1 MTKNQKDNN
10 DKISDEMMI
19 SDEIYMTSGVHIG
32 TRQKTADMKDYIYK
46 VRNDGLYIIDIN
58 KTDKKIN
65 IASKFISKFDP
76 KNLSSLYLFILFR
89 ILVDQFGFFVSKFI
103 SKFDPENIL
112 VVSVRQYGQKPIRKL
127 SEYTGIKV
135 LDGRFR
141 PGTLTNPS
149 AKGFIEPEL
158 LIVTDP
164 LADSQALNEAR
175 NIGIPVVGLCD
186 TNNELKYLDIVIP
199 TNNKGRRALALVY
212 WLLARAILK
221 EKGKIKSYENFK
233 PTVEDFEAE
242 I

>member
-1 MTKNQKDNN
+1 MTKDLQEDNK
-10 DKISDEMMI
+10 KISEDMMI
-19 SDEIYMTSGVHIG
+19 SDEVYMTSGVHIG
-32 TRQKTADMKDYIYK
+32 TRQKTADMKEHIYK

-58 KTDKKIN
+58 KTDQKIN
-65 IASKFISKFDP
+65 IAAKFISKF
-76 KNLSSLYLFILFR
+76 N
-89 ILVDQFGFFVSKFI
+89 
-103 SKFDPENIL
+103 PENIL

-164 LADSQALNEAR
+164 LADSQALDEAR

-186 TNNELKYLDIVIP
+186 TNNELKYIDIVIP

-212 WLLARAILK
+212 WLLSRAILK
-221 EKGKIKSYENFK
+221 ENGKIKSFENFK

>member
-1 MTKNQKDNN
+1 MTKDLQEDNK
-10 DKISDEMMI
+10 KISEDMMI
-19 SDEIYMTSGVHIG
+19 SDEVYMTSGVHIG
-32 TRQKTADMKDYIYK
+32 TRQKTADMKEHIYK

-58 KTDKKIN
+58 KTDQKIN
-65 IASKFISKFDP
+65 IAAKFISKF
-76 KNLSSLYLFILFR
+76 N
-89 ILVDQFGFFVSKFI
+89 
-103 SKFDPENIL
+103 PENIL

-164 LADSQALNEAR
+164 LADSQALDEAR
-175 NIGIPVVGLCD
+175 NIGIPVIGLCD
-186 TNNELKYLDIVIP
+186 TNNELKYIDIVIP

-212 WLLARAILK
+212 WLLSRAILK
-221 EKGKIKSYENFK
+221 ENGKIKSYENFK